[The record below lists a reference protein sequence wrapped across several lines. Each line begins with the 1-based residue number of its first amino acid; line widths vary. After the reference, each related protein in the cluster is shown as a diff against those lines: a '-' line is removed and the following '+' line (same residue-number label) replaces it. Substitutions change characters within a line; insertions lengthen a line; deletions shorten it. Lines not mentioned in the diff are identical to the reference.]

1 MAKSFLRVLVCTLP
15 LLLTAQ
21 TQAQHSDIEFGYAG
35 GKIEIGF
42 GAEGRIFE
50 ADIPLDGLTPRFT
63 TDPGFAAD
71 EPDEG
76 FILNPGDIIGYN
88 IHDRLFYWDG
98 VSEVTADPAWTIRI
112 DDVVGNFIVSNT
124 STASF
129 SGFSPLSQ
137 IIGQA
142 NSTGEFHTHLDF
154 TLSNDAPI
162 GAYGLLMS
170 LSTNA
175 AGIADSQ
182 IFGIMYNFGLEEA
195 AFEAGV
201 DHFVTTRG
209 LSVVPEPG
217 AAALLLTGLGSVL
230 LRRQR
235 RTPVNSKVS

>member
-1 MAKSFLRVLVCTLP
+1 MTTSFLRVLVCALP

-21 TQAQHSDIEFGYAG
+21 AQAQHSDVEFGYLD

-63 TDPGFAAD
+63 TNPGFAAD
-71 EPDEG
+71 EPAEG
-76 FILNPGDIIGYN
+76 FILNPSDIIGYN

-98 VSEVTADPAWTIRI
+98 ISEVASDPAWTIQI

-124 STASF
+124 SAESF
-129 SGFSPLSQ
+129 SSFAPNSQ

-142 NSTGEFHTHLDF
+142 GPTGEFHTHLDF
-154 TLSNDAPI
+154 TLSGTAPT

-175 AGIADSQ
+175 AGIANSQ
-182 IFGIMYNFGLEEA
+182 TFGIMFNFGLDDA

-235 RTPVNSKVS
+235 RTPTNSNVS

>member
-1 MAKSFLRVLVCTLP
+1 MTQRFLRVLLCALP
-15 LLLTAQ
+15 LLLTTHA
-21 TQAQHSDIEFGYAG
+21 QAQHSDVEFGYAN

-50 ADIPLDGLTPRFT
+50 ADIPIDGLTPRFT

-129 SGFSPLSQ
+129 SSFAPLSQ

-154 TLSNDAPI
+154 TLSDDAPI
-162 GAYGLLMS
+162 GAYGVLTS

-175 AGIADSQ
+175 VGIADSQ
-182 IFGIMYNFGLEEA
+182 IFGIMFNFGLDEA

-201 DHFVTTRG
+201 DHFVSTRG

-217 AAALLLTGLGSVL
+217 AAALLLTGLGSVIV
-230 LRRQR
+230 RRRR
-235 RTPVNSKVS
+235 RTPLDPKVS